1 MARGYVQQKKGHYY
15 IHIIDDEGR
24 ETTRS
29 VKKELGLKKEPT
41 EKQAQNLLQRK
52 LIELETSG
60 VAYDAKITVADFMA
74 QWLES
79 KKRSI
84 EFTTYDGYQ
93 MAINNHINPHLGKI
107 GLNKLNKAT
116 VQKFVNQLCNE
127 TGVRTVRYTMMI
139 LKQALTKAVEWELL
153 ARNPADNIELPKE
166 EHKEKTVW
174 TNEELARFLS
184 VNRDNRLYPLFLLA
198 ITTGMRRG
206 EMLALTWP
214 DINFDTGV
222 ITVNKSI
229 TVDRIIKDTKSKSSH
244 RKISAPDF
252 VINILREHRLEQMQ
266 WYLAAG
272 IRPDNNAV
280 FTTSKGTYFRPDN
293 ILGEFKKAC
302 KAADVPIIT
311 LHALRHL
318 HVSILLQVGT
328 DPKAI
333 QHRVGHAKCPHP
345 LDTSGFKLSCLLW
358 ISAVVKT
365 YKKPHMQGVVG
376 SSPIPPI
383 LIKSGFPSFRKPA
396 FWCVR
401 D

>member
-1 MARGYVQQKKGHYY
+1 MARGYVQNKNGHYY
-15 IHIIDDEGR
+15 IHIIDDNGR

-29 VKKELGLKKEPT
+29 VKKELGIKKEPT

-60 VAYDAKITVADFMA
+60 VAYDSKITVADFMA
-74 QWLES
+74 EWLET

-93 MAINNHINPHLGKI
+93 MAINNHINPHLGQV

-116 VQKFVNQLCNE
+116 VQKFANQLCNE

-139 LKQALTKAVEWELL
+139 FKQAMTKAVEWELI
-153 ARNPADNIELPKE
+153 ARSPAEGIELPKE
-166 EHKEKTVW
+166 QHAEKVVW
-174 TNEELARFLS
+174 TSEELQRFLA
-184 VNRDNRLYPLFLLA
+184 VNRDNRLYNLYVLA

-206 EMLALTWP
+206 EMLALNWS

-222 ITVNKSI
+222 ITINKSI
-229 TVDRIIKDTKSKSSH
+229 TADRIIKDTKSKSSH
-244 RKISAPDF
+244 RKVCAPDF
-252 VINILREHRLEQMQ
+252 VIALLKEQRIKQKQ

-272 IRPDNNAV
+272 IRPDNDAV
-280 FTTSKGTYFRPDN
+280 FTTSKGTYFRPDT

-302 KAADVPIIT
+302 KAADVPVVT
-311 LHALRHL
+311 LHSLRHL

-333 QHRVGHAKCPHP
+333 QHRVGHAKLSTT
-345 LDTSGFKLSCLLW
+345 LDIYAHLIDDSEQETAHKIEEHLSQM
-358 ISAVVKT
+358 AK
-365 YKKPHMQGVVG
+365 
-376 SSPIPPI
+376 
-383 LIKSGFPSFRKPA
+383 
-396 FWCVR
+396 
-401 D
+401 